1 MAASAGKYGMC
12 YKNIELPPLA
22 NLHTFFGPTI
32 VTQLEIMIIVG
43 KFVKYTYL
51 RMPGNKWRLLKNARN
66 RYCYQIL
73 KKING
78 ASQNVVV
85 ENHTNMR

>member
-51 RMPGNKWRLLKNARN
+51 RMPGNIIR
-66 RYCYQIL
+66 
-73 KKING
+73 
-78 ASQNVVV
+78 
-85 ENHTNMR
+85 HTNKSGQSAK